1 MTSKKVL
8 LCIMDGIGIY
18 KDYEGNAYTHSN
30 TPNLDRIFSSNPY
43 SQIEAS
49 GEFVGLPE
57 GQMGNSEVGHMNIGA
72 GRVVEQLL
80 PRIENSIKEDT
91 LKSDKNLEK
100 LVEKTKASSDLVN
113 VMGLISSGGI
123 HSHIRHIIYLCQ
135 TLADKGLQ
143 VNFHA
148 ITDGRDTPQESGI
161 DFIKEFEEATK
172 SYEGKIK
179 IASISGRFYAMDR
192 NNNLDRTDLTHD
204 TVLGKN
210 SEAKSFTTATEAMQ
224 ASYADGKTDE
234 FVLPCIIGDYE
245 GMKDG
250 ESFIFANFRS
260 DRARQICTKFLNSED
275 VKLSILAGMA
285 DYSAELS
292 KSLIT
297 LFPDLEIKK
306 TIGEIIADKGLN
318 QLRIAETEK
327 YAHVT
332 FFLNGGEETEF
343 KNEDRILVESPKVET
358 YDKTPD
364 MSAKEL
370 TEKLSVDLDTQK
382 HDLIILNYAN
392 GDMLGHTGNIE
403 ATEKSLETVDKCVAE
418 LEKKCKENGYHLILT
433 ADHGN
438 CEIMINEETG
448 KVHTA
453 HTCNVVPFSI
463 IEPTEKEIKSLSEG
477 ALCDVAPTILDI
489 MNIDQPSEMTGKS
502 LIKK

>member
-1 MTSKKVL
+1 MSKVL
-8 LCIMDGIGIY
+8 LCILDGVGIY

-43 SQIEAS
+43 SHIEAS
-49 GEFVGLPE
+49 GEFVGLPA

-80 PRIENSIKEDT
+80 PRIENSIKNNS
-91 LKSDKNLEK
+91 LKDDKNLEK
-100 LVEKTKASSDLVN
+100 LVEKTKASGDLIN
-113 VMGLISSGGI
+113 VMGLLSSGGI
-123 HSHIRHIIYLCQ
+123 HSHIRHITYLCQ

-143 VNFHA
+143 VNLHVV
-148 ITDGRDTPQESGI
+148 TDGRDTPQESAI
-161 DFIKEFEEATK
+161 EFIKEFEDAT
-172 SYEGKIK
+172 SSNENIK
-179 IASISGRFYAMDR
+179 IATLSGRFYAMDR
-192 NNNLDRTDLTHD
+192 NNNQDRTDLTHD
-204 TVLGKN
+204 TLLGKK
-210 SEAKSFTTATEAMQ
+210 SDAKRYTTATEAIE
-224 ASYADGKTDE
+224 ASYKEGVTDE
-234 FVLPCIIGDYE
+234 FVVPCLIGDYE

-260 DRARQICTKFLNSED
+260 DRARQICSKFLNSKD
-275 VKLSILAGMA
+275 IKLSALAGMA

-306 TIGEIIADKGLN
+306 TLGEVVAENGLS

-343 KNEDRILVESPKVET
+343 KNEDRILVESPRVET
-358 YDKTPD
+358 YDQAPD
-364 MSAKEL
+364 MSAKEI
-370 TEKLSVDLDTQK
+370 TEKLTADLDTQK
-382 HDLIILNYAN
+382 HDVIILNYAN
-392 GDMLGHTGNIE
+392 GDMLGHTGNMD
-403 ATEKSLETVDKCVAE
+403 ATEQSVETVDACVAE
-418 LEKKCKENGYHLILT
+418 LEKKCKENGYHLMIT

-448 KVHTA
+448 KPHTA

-463 IEPTEKEIKSLSEG
+463 IEPTENKEIKSLSEG
-477 ALCDVAPTILDI
+477 ALCDVAPTILEI
-489 MNIDQPSEMTGKS
+489 VGITQPTEMTGKS